1 LLITGNLLGT
11 LTPEER
17 NQVMGHRHGGTY
29 ERYYMPDLVERD
41 FQSIYFG
48 TPSQDLLIESVARM
62 GLSRDRRAPTELTED
77 QKLEVKTHPGLIK
90 LREERDRRKNK
101 IYCGKYDSIGAAKGT
116 DLFDRYKAVERKINN
131 MSIKLRRERL
141 DQALRDF
148 HDSIDTIEINKQL
161 DGITAAD
168 ILTQPTLQYELR
180 ERATV
185 AKLLSQPLDV
195 LSEERA
201 LKIRLKFIRNLA
213 RLCQLQESRRYA
225 ASHQKKL
232 QLNRFEDGEIKELKR
247 KRKLSETGD
256 DDVRKSPRL
265 LKAAFDDTEN
275 VQEPRGKAPAFSP
288 VQDNDVRIIQN
299 LYPMEFV
306 YPVCLICIGDEQ
318 LSYAERMRP
327 FRRKY
332 TLQKHLNT
340 HLVTVLRC

>member
-1 LLITGNLLGT
+1 MFVRLGCVAGFEKILEFYQLRRASGKRINST

-29 ERYYMPDLVERD
+29 ERFYMPDLVERD

-77 QKLEVKTHPGLIK
+77 QKLEVKTHSELIK
-90 LREERDRRKNK
+90 LREERDRCKDE
-101 IYCGKYDSIGAAKGT
+101 IYCRKYDSIGAAKGT
-116 DLFDRYKAVERKINN
+116 DWFDRYKAVERKINN
-131 MSIKLRRERL
+131 MSIKLHRERL

-168 ILTQPTLQYELR
+168 VLTQQTIQYELR

-195 LSEERA
+195 LDEERA
-201 LKIRLKFIRNLA
+201 LKIRVKFIRNLV

-225 ASHQKKL
+225 ASRQKKL
-232 QLNRFEDGEIKELKR
+232 QLNRFEDGEIKGLEGTLQR
-247 KRKLSETGD
+247 KPKLGETGD

-265 LKAAFDDTEN
+265 LKAAFDDAEN
-275 VQEPRGKAPAFSP
+275 VQEPQDKPRTFPP
-288 VQDNDVRIIQN
+288 IRDNDVRVIQN
-299 LYPMEFV
+299 PYPMEFA
-306 YPVCLICIGDEQ
+306 YPG
-318 LSYAERMRP
+318 
-327 FRRKY
+327 
-332 TLQKHLNT
+332 
-340 HLVTVLRC
+340 